1 MAGRGL
7 SLFRNERPW
16 YSFQNEMRNLLDR
29 FNDDWELT
37 PSNFPATMGQF
48 APNVD
53 VTDRGDS
60 YLVTAEVPGMSEKDI
75 NISLDQNVL
84 TLEGEKKL
92 ESEEKQKGYYR
103 SEISYGNFYR
113 TIPFNEEIDESKV
126 QASYRDGMLKITLGK
141 KEGRHSKRK
150 KIEINT
156 QKQIQ

>member
-7 SLFRNERPW
+7 SLFRTERPW
-16 YSFQNEMRNLLDR
+16 FSFQNEMRNLLDR
-29 FNDDWELT
+29 FNEDWELSS
-37 PSNFPATMGQF
+37 SNFPMPTGQF
-48 APNVD
+48 VPKID
-53 VTDRGDS
+53 VKDRGDS
-60 YLVTAEVPGMSEKDI
+60 FLVTAEVPGMSEKDI

-84 TLEGEKKL
+84 TLEGEKKS
-92 ESEEKQKGYYR
+92 ESEEKEKGYYR

-113 TIPFNEEIDESKV
+113 AIPFNEEIDEAKV

-141 KEGRHSKRK
+141 KEGRQTKRK